1 MRYVWIIKPAN
12 LDISP
17 RPRKRGPFVHRTS
30 CRCPKVGKRF
40 CRNDLT
46 RAIKAA
52 LAAGVGVT
60 RAEIDSSTG
69 KIVLVLGKSDASTGN
84 PNEWDGADE

>member
-1 MRYVWIIKPAN
+1 M
-12 LDISP
+12 
-17 RPRKRGPFVHRTS
+17 
-30 CRCPKVGKRF
+30 PKGRQTF
-40 CRNDLT
+40 RRNDLT
-46 RAIKAA
+46 RAIKAT
-52 LAAGVGVT
+52 LAVGVGVT

>member
-1 MRYVWIIKPAN
+1 M
-12 LDISP
+12 
-17 RPRKRGPFVHRTS
+17 
-30 CRCPKVGKRF
+30 PKGRQTF
-40 CRNDLT
+40 RRNDLT

-69 KIVLVLGKSDASTGN
+69 KIVLVLGKSDASSGN
-84 PNEWDGADE
+84 PNEWDGADEAARVHHTS